1 VLRRKDV
8 VTLAIAVGVHAGL
21 AVAMTRGHEK
31 PRQRSRPVE
40 LVFARPDP
48 PAPVVAAAS
57 AERSAA
63 RALQPTPPRRR
74 VALLPRRVAPA
85 APTSPAPPSPAP
97 VAAPR
102 PMFGVSMT
110 SPTEVATGE
119 PLAVGSPNGSG
130 AAPSASTGS
139 GSGPTSTS
147 GASGSAYHPASESD
161 VDVMPEI
168 DVEACGRAASY
179 PSDAEQAGIEGDVRL
194 RVALNEQGGIH
205 DVRVLSGPGHGLD
218 RAAVEAIRHKCRF
231 SPARVHG
238 QAVAFV
244 IESYR
249 FHFELPR

>member
-1 VLRRKDV
+1 VLRRRDV
-8 VTLAIAVGVHAGL
+8 VTLAVAVGVHAGL

-31 PRQRSRPVE
+31 PRPRSRPVE
-40 LVFARPDP
+40 LVFARPAP
-48 PAPVVAAAS
+48 PPVVAAAS

-63 RALQPTPPRRR
+63 RAPQPTPPRRR

-85 APTSPAPPSPAP
+85 APKPAAP

-110 SPTEVATGE
+110 SPTEVATAE
-119 PLAVGSPNGSG
+119 PLPVGSPSGSG
-130 AAPSASTGS
+130 AAPSAGTGS
-139 GSGPTSTS
+139 GGGPTST
-147 GASGSAYHPASESD
+147 GAASGSTYRPASESD

-168 DVEACGRAASY
+168 DVEACGRAAAY

-194 RVALNEQGGIH
+194 RVALNDQGGIH

-231 SPARVHG
+231 SPARAHG